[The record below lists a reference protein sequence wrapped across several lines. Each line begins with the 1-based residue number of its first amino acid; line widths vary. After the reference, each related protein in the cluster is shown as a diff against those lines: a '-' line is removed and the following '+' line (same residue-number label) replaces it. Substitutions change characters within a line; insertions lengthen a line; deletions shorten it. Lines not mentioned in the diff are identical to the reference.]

1 MIHQRA
7 EDQQFLNRIALLTE
21 GDAWKASPVEA
32 MEHVFALD
40 SKPALADRW
49 KRYSLAALQQAQSN
63 IDCSGCID
71 YFERVE
77 LLVEAVY
84 ILHTKNRKELL
95 FGPFFDILS
104 LGAWKK
110 SLECWRNACLSNH
123 SAIESIDPGFILV
136 IYNDILQLL
145 EDAWQWYVANTDMPS
160 VTEEPFPVYLLRPAA

>member
-1 MIHQRA
+1 MIHRRP
-7 EDQQFLNRIALLTE
+7 EDQQFLNRTALFTE
-21 GDAWKASPVEA
+21 GNAWEISPVET

-49 KRYSLAALQQAQSN
+49 KRYSLAALRQTQSN

-77 LLVEAVY
+77 LLVETAY
-84 ILHTKNRKELL
+84 ILYVKSRKELP
-95 FGPFFDILS
+95 FGRFFDILS

-123 SAIESIDPGFILV
+123 SAIESIDPGFILI
-136 IYNDILQLL
+136 IYNDVLQLL
-145 EDAWQWYVANTDMPS
+145 EDAWQWYAANTDIPS
-160 VTEEPFPVYLLRPAA
+160 AAEESFPAYLLRRVA